1 MGCSGEVYLPH
12 SGDLHRVDGRRG
24 PMADTLWVR
33 LIRWRPVATTA
44 AMIAALVTIAGD
56 HAAVPHPAMVL
67 WAWERPEDL
76 RFAGPDIGVAV
87 LAGSIMLSGETV
99 RVTGRR
105 YPALTLP
112 GQRIVGVVHVEIDRR
127 EPLVWSP
134 SQREATVARIFELA
148 ENPRFDEIQI
158 DFEVRASERQVLLDV
173 LRAVRAALPAR
184 QELSMTALA
193 SWCDTERWL
202 GSAPV
207 EEVVPM
213 LFRMGP
219 TGENLK
225 RRLATGGDFGDHNC
239 RRSLGI
245 AVDTPPY
252 GLPSG
257 RQIYIF
263 NPHSW
268 NSEALDVILR
278 DLGR

>member
-1 MGCSGEVYLPH
+1 M
-12 SGDLHRVDGRRG
+12 G
-24 PMADTLWVR
+24 PMPDTLWLR
-33 LIRWRPVATTA
+33 LIRWRPVAA
-44 AMIAALVTIAGD
+44 AAVMIAALVTVAGD
-56 HAAVPHPAMVL
+56 NVIMPRPAMVL

-87 LAGSIMLSGETV
+87 LAGSIMLSGQTV

-112 GQRIVGVVHVEIDRR
+112 GQRIVGVVHIEIDRR

-134 SQREATVARIFELA
+134 SQREATVSRIFELA
-148 ENPRFDEIQI
+148 DNPRFAEIQI
-158 DFEVRASERQVLLDV
+158 DFEVRASERHVLLDV
-173 LRAVRAALPAR
+173 LRAVRATLPAW

-207 EEVVPM
+207 EKVVPM

-225 RRLATGGDFGDHNC
+225 RRLVTGDDFGDHHC
-239 RRSLGI
+239 RTSLGI

-252 GLPSG
+252 RLPSG

-268 NSEALDVILR
+268 NSEALGVILR

>member
-1 MGCSGEVYLPH
+1 
-12 SGDLHRVDGRRG
+12 
-24 PMADTLWVR
+24 MA
-33 LIRWRPVATTA
+33 AAA
-44 AMIAALVTIAGD
+44 AMIVALVTIAGD
-56 HAAVPHPAMVL
+56 PIVVPRPAIVL

-76 RFAGPDIGVAV
+76 RFSGPGIGVAV
-87 LAGSIMLSGETV
+87 LAGSVILAGQNV

-134 SQREATVARIFELA
+134 SQREAAIARILSLA
-148 ENPRFDEIQI
+148 DNIQFAEIQI
-158 DFEVRASERQVLLDV
+158 DFEVRASERHVLLDV
-173 LRAVRAALPAR
+173 LRALRSGLPADR
-184 QELSMTALA
+184 KLSMTALA

-202 GSAPV
+202 ASVPV

-213 LFRMGP
+213 LFRMGSA
-219 TGENLK
+219 GENLK
-225 RRLATGGDFGDHNC
+225 RRLAAGGDFGDRNC
-239 RRSLGI
+239 RTSLGV

-252 GLPSG
+252 GLPPG

-268 NSEALDVILR
+268 DPETLDMILR
-278 DLGR
+278 DLAR